1 MSRLDSLYDTVFNYP
16 AIDNHAHPL
25 LKAEFRD
32 KFPFELSVSEAE
44 GEALT
49 NGAIHTLA
57 CFRATAQLSSLFSLE
72 KTATWE
78 DVKARRRNMPY
89 LDLCKYCMDPCK
101 IQCLLLDDGLG
112 GVAEYAGN
120 ISWHSE
126 QFCETKRIVRIE
138 TEAEGVLKELLTTQ
152 VPANIVQQFK
162 DKLKDRL
169 TGCARDSRVVAFKSV
184 VCYRT
189 GLDVSTKEPADEEQ
203 STFKYLQDTYIKYQ
217 KDGVVRL
224 QHKPLNDIVVRLAL
238 EIAGSVNIPVQFH
251 TGLGD
256 NDLSLLYSSPAHL
269 QPLIKAYPQTKIVL
283 LHASYPY
290 TKEAGYLT
298 AVYSNVFLDF
308 GEVFHVSSYVSCT
321 NAAYPSDPSTS
332 DPVGV
337 IVCKQAMHRD
347 RANRGYIAMLSIEC
361 VRASTLVRNSIEAMK
376 EDGVEE
382 VVLETE
388 FDNYAALSLYESLGF
403 IREKRLFRFYLNGKD
418 AFRLVLPVPPSD
430 SDDGSEETTGGKF
443 APRRPRTYR
452 AICVS
457 PYTDDEDEVS
467 GR

>member
-308 GEVFHVSSYVSCT
+308 GEIFPAVSG
-321 NAAYPSDPSTS
+321 P
-332 DPVGV
+332 G
-337 IVCKQAMHRD
+337 Q
-347 RANRGYIAMLSIEC
+347 
-361 VRASTLVRNSIEAMK
+361 
-376 EDGVEE
+376 
-382 VVLETE
+382 
-388 FDNYAALSLYESLGF
+388 
-403 IREKRLFRFYLNGKD
+403 
-418 AFRLVLPVPPSD
+418 
-430 SDDGSEETTGGKF
+430 
-443 APRRPRTYR
+443 R
-452 AICVS
+452 AIIRQIVDLTPTNKILWS
-457 PYTDDEDEVS
+457 TDGHWFPETYYLGTIQARQALYDVLSDIVQS
-467 GR
+467 GELTELQAIKIVENALFHNSNELYNLGLVPNRSL